1 MYFIASSQEAEGKI
15 EFFPMLRKSGYL
27 RKSSSQFIIR
37 ATLHLTSLI
46 NADETNAL
54 ETPKCQKPKKS
65 TPSVNFPAE
74 VAYIPFT
81 TSHALSILSVFYNAQ
96 NSFNSQNNIIRI
108 PHWSRTAGDW
118 WSQDSNPGSLVAK
131 SMPFTWNKAPS
142 ALLTMYFSLRK
153 ISPIPKSVLTPQGW
167 RCPDLY
173 PIDSL
178 LNFKLGM
185 QCL

>member
-27 RKSSSQFIIR
+27 WKSSSQFIIR

-108 PHWSRTAGDW
+108 PHRSRTAGDW
-118 WSQDSNPGSLVAK
+118 WSQDSNPAVWLQSPCLSPGTRHLL
-131 SMPFTWNKAPS
+131 PYLRCIFPS
-142 ALLTMYFSLRK
+142 GRSAQF
-153 ISPIPKSVLTPQGW
+153 
-167 RCPDLY
+167 
-173 PIDSL
+173 
-178 LNFKLGM
+178 LNRY
-185 QCL
+185 